1 MPDEDVELDLAWA
14 VDAAAVFL
22 FYYWD
27 SRLFWPE
34 PDRVPDCGRFI
45 PW

>member
-1 MPDEDVELDLAWA
+1 MPDADVELVLAWA

-27 SRLFWPE
+27 NRLF
-34 PDRVPDCGRFI
+34 
-45 PW
+45 